1 MYVNMWGMPKTIKFY
16 LIRQWRKAS
25 VTLLKIGNENNNNNN
40 KANKT
45 DNIRQKMSHI

>member
-1 MYVNMWGMPKTIKFY
+1 MYVNMWEMPKTIKFY
-16 LIRQWRKAS
+16 LIRRWRKAS
-25 VTLLKIGNENNNNNN
+25 VTLLKIDNENNNN